1 MSSVLDA
8 LRKAEG
14 GADPEGA
21 AQAQTS
27 APSREA
33 TAVDQ
38 GRASGGSELPGG
50 GSFDGPPD
58 GGGPDEPGG
67 RERKNPG
74 ALAVIAVALVGLGLG
89 YLVSSM
95 LIGGSGDPETIE
107 LAERAEKTEPEVG
120 NRDLQNEPREQD
132 EQEEQASSSAS
143 PASRAVARE
152 SHPPSSS
159 DAKGPSAPVLAEG
172 KRARRE
178 RQPGREDVRSAKQAA
193 ADEKSAG
200 APKRPP
206 ATGSES
212 APAPAPAAVPKAT
225 AGPRS
230 PEGPNDPVA
239 PGVADS
245 KRPASAAGR
254 AVQAENRKSAEP
266 GGVWPGYKTGSTA
279 QKPPSAKPPVTWP
292 EAAPDKPSSPADAP
306 APAKAAA
313 PKPNQPATPAAPV
326 TPAAPAAPAEPEI
339 SPVAPTGAPEIALLF
354 IKWSSD
360 PVYRVASMRG
370 PGGKLLIVKEGDIV
384 EGMKVSSIERGAV
397 IMQWRGNLFRLAAG
411 RSAS

>member
-14 GADPEGA
+14 GVDPEGA

-38 GRASGGSELPGG
+38 GRASGGPELPGG

-107 LAERAEKTEPEVG
+107 LAERAEKTEPEAG
-120 NRDLQNEPREQD
+120 TGDLQNEPREQD
-132 EQEEQASSSAS
+132 EQDEQASSAAS
-143 PASRAVARE
+143 PASRAVARK
-152 SHPPSSS
+152 SDPPSSS
-159 DAKGPSAPVLAEG
+159 DATGPSAPLLAEG

-178 RQPGREDVRSAKQAA
+178 RQPGREDGRSAKQAA

-200 APKRPP
+200 APNRPP

-212 APAPAPAAVPKAT
+212 APAPAPAPAAVPKAT
-225 AGPRS
+225 AGPRT
-230 PEGPNDPVA
+230 PEGPTDPVA

-245 KRPASAAGR
+245 KRPAPAAGR

-266 GGVWPGYKTGSTA
+266 GGVWPGYKTGSTG
-279 QKPPSAKPPVTWP
+279 QKPPSARPPVSSP
-292 EAAPDKPSSPADAP
+292 KAAPDKPSSSADAP
-306 APAKAAA
+306 APANPAA
-313 PKPNQPATPAAPV
+313 PKPKQPATPAAPV
-326 TPAAPAAPAEPEI
+326 TPAAPAEPEI

-397 IMQWRGNLFRLAAG
+397 IMQWRGNLFRVLAG